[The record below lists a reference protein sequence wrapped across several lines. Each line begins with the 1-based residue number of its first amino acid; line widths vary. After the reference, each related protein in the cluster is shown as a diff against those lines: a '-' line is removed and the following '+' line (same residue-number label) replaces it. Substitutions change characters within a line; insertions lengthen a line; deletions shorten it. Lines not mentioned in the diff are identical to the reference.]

1 MASAGQNKQVI
12 LLLPAIILRLGTRL
26 CLFLSERSN
35 IISALGVMVQGIAV
49 FNDPG
54 AEEVPT
60 DFASALLSHVQGVTS
75 VLVSICPGSDQQG

>member
-26 CLFLSERSN
+26 LFFSERSSR
-35 IISALGVMVQGIAV
+35 IRALGVMAQGIAV
-49 FNDPG
+49 FNEPG
-54 AEEVPT
+54 AEEVST
-60 DFASALLSHVQGVTS
+60 DFASALLSHNVQG